1 MCGATSYVLEG
12 PGGCYSQSTEKAGA
26 EPHEPAGQNL
36 RTEKTRITVRLIG
49 YIIVQTQ
56 YWTNHTDMQV
66 FQCPSGYRRHGG
78 ETKARPSKNM

>member
-36 RTEKTRITVRLIG
+36 RTEKTRITVRLIS
-49 YIIVQTQ
+49 YINSPDSILDKP
-56 YWTNHTDMQV
+56 HTHASLSM
-66 FQCPSGYRRHGG
+66 PIWL
-78 ETKARPSKNM
+78 